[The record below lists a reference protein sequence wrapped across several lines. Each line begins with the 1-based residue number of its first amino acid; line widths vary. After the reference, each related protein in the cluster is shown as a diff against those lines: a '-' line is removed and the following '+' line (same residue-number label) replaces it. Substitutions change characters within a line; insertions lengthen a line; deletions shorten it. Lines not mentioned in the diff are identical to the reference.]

1 MSTTADDT
9 PKYFWDS
16 FDLNHDNAEAGNAAA
31 GHSEV
36 PAAALAN
43 SNADNASFVSTADSS
58 SKPAP
63 LDPVAA
69 QVDPTRD
76 IETLPEDVRIATMP
90 RKALGQDNV
99 SNADTEDEPQLG
111 QVFPNKKPVSTR

>member
-16 FDLNHDNAEAGNAAA
+16 FDLNHDNAEAGN

-36 PAAALAN
+36 PAAN

-63 LDPVAA
+63 APAAA

-111 QVFPNKKPVSTR
+111 QVFPTKKPVSTR